1 VAISANTL
9 TSGYVFAREYSN
21 ALQSKA
27 LVIGQSLKLELDRL
41 LKLEIALNDIVGFES
56 QCQDIVNSYEEITYA
71 MVVDTEGL
79 ILFHNSPSQH
89 GITLTD
95 PAIVSAIQRAEE
107 TIQIHMLQGEDY
119 YDITIPV
126 FGTYGEHIGAIRIGF
141 PVSMINMNIA
151 NMVSYSVI
159 VASISLGLGTVLLI
173 LTLSI
178 WVVKPLMKLVV
189 AIQEIRQKGASL
201 ARQVDINSNDEIG
214 QLASAFNRMMS
225 ELKES
230 QNQIRS
236 YTHELELKVEE
247 RTGELKA
254 INNQLQ
260 HDITERKK
268 AEAQIEASLKE
279 KEVLLQEIHHR
290 VKNNLQVISSLLNLQ
305 SEYVEDQKAL
315 EVFQE
320 SQHRVRSMA
329 LIHEKLYRSENLA
342 QIDFADYVRELST
355 YLFRSQT
362 AKVQDITLTVQPE
375 NIFLDIDRAVPCG
388 LMLNELVSNALKH
401 AFPNGRPGEIRIELS
416 IDNHRQLT
424 LKVIDNGIGFLAEW
438 DYQNTKSLG
447 LQLVNTLV
455 DQLDGKIE
463 LDRDNGM
470 EFTITFAAP
479 HRFKE

>member
-1 VAISANTL
+1 
-9 TSGYVFAREYSN
+9 
-21 ALQSKA
+21 
-27 LVIGQSLKLELDRL
+27 
-41 LKLEIALNDIVGFES
+41 
-56 QCQDIVNSYEEITYA
+56 
-71 MVVDTEGL
+71 
-79 ILFHNSPSQH
+79 
-89 GITLTD
+89 
-95 PAIVSAIQRAEE
+95 
-107 TIQIHMLQGEDY
+107 
-119 YDITIPV
+119 
-126 FGTYGEHIGAIRIGF
+126 
-141 PVSMINMNIA
+141 
-151 NMVSYSVI
+151 
-159 VASISLGLGTVLLI
+159 
-173 LTLSI
+173 I